1 MPAMMSLAGAA
12 GEPLRK
18 AGRTSFVR
26 ERCTVRTGA
35 AQYYRAMS
43 TWWWR
48 LHVVVRTGFR
58 DYT

>member
-1 MPAMMSLAGAA
+1 MSLAGAA

-48 LHVVVRTGFR
+48 LHV
-58 DYT
+58 